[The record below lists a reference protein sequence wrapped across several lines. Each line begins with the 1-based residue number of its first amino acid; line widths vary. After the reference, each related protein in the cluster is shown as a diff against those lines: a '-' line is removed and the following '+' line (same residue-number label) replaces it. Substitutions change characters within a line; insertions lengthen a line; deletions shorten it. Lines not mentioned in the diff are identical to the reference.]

1 MTHTFKSRFRK
12 TLLWLATGF
21 VLFFLF
27 RLAYGF
33 MEDVVEYVEYEDL
46 MGLANSADGEQSMK
60 RNYASYQ
67 IPNKLQK
74 ASPIS
79 APNQPIGTGQN
90 QKYER
95 VANVRTRSE
104 RFSDDEK
111 AVKTKIRDFNGIIQY
126 EKNQGNPGSR
136 NLFLQIGVA
145 PALFDSFYLEMQEFG
160 KVWFK
165 ESTKTDM
172 TSEFLRLNA
181 KRASLEKTRA
191 ALMELKNRGGN
202 IEEFVSLEN
211 NLLEIEKQLQ
221 ELGVELGSYD
231 EENEFCT
238 VRFYLVEGQEQEVGI
253 FERLMNALEWTIT
266 YYLLFLFCLILGLVA
281 AWLALAVVDKWGVM
295 TKFNQP

>member
-1 MTHTFKSRFRK
+1 MTNTFKSRFRK
-12 TLLWLATGF
+12 TLLWLAAGF

-27 RLAYGF
+27 RLAYGY
-33 MEDVVEYVEYEDL
+33 MTDTAMNDGL
-46 MGLANSADGEQSMK
+46 RALANYTDGEQSLK

-67 IPNKLQK
+67 VPNKQL
-74 ASPIS
+74 AATPNPIPS
-79 APNQPIGTGQN
+79 QPTGTGQN

-104 RFSDDEK
+104 QFSTDEK

-126 EKNQGNPGSR
+126 EKNQGNPGER
-136 NLFLQIGVA
+136 ALFLQIGVA
-145 PALFDSFYLEMQEFG
+145 PALFDSFYLEMQKFG

-191 ALMELKNRGGN
+191 ALMELKSRGGN

-238 VRFYLVEGQEQEVGI
+238 IRFYLMEGTEPETGI
-253 FERLMNALEWTIT
+253 FDRLMYALEWTIS

-281 AWLALAVVDKWGVM
+281 AWLILTVVDKWGVLA
-295 TKFNQP
+295 KFNQP